1 MPLFA
6 FHAAFLALLVG
17 TQLFFTG
24 LEYLNLRYT
33 ARTVHERAEWV
44 RTELDVAE
52 PEELLAYERAGT
64 RVSVAESW
72 TVLLAALLLLYSG
85 GFAALVR
92 VVDALPYGV
101 VGEGVGFLLAL
112 IVGARLLGLPFDA
125 YDTFVVEERFGF
137 NEQSVGLWLRD
148 AALGLTIA
156 AVLAGALAAVVL
168 WFVATLPA
176 LWPLLGWAAVFGFSL
191 LMLVLYP
198 RVIAPLFN
206 DFDPVEAGDLREAVE
221 AVFERAGFACEQV
234 YEMDASRRSSH
245 SNAYFVGFGEAKR
258 VVLFDT
264 LVERM
269 DLPEVQAVLAHE
281 LAHWKRAHIWKQ
293 VGASA
298 VQFGVVFAALAFL
311 VDAGWLYAAFGVSE
325 TPYAG
330 LVLGGLWVWPLL
342 RWTAPLQNRLSLA
355 HEYEA
360 DAFAV
365 ETVGPDPMADAL
377 RRLAGEN
384 LSNPFPHPLYA
395 TFHYTHPPIPERLRH
410 IERECADDADPTPG
424 PGATAG

>member
-1 MPLFA
+1 MLA
-6 FHAAFLALLVG
+6 LHAAFLGLLAG
-17 TQLFFTG
+17 TQLFFTA

-33 ARTVHERAEWV
+33 ARTVRDRAEWV
-44 RTELDVAE
+44 RTELDVDDPA
-52 PEELLAYERAGT
+52 ELLAYERAGT
-64 RVSVAESW
+64 RVSLAESW
-72 TVLLAALLLLYSG
+72 AVLVALLALLYSG
-85 GFAALVR
+85 GFAALV
-92 VVDALPYGV
+92 DASAALPYGI

-112 IVGARLLGLPFDA
+112 VVGARLLGLPFDA

-148 AALGLTIA
+148 AALGLAITV
-156 AVLAGALAAVVL
+156 VLTGVLAAVIL
-168 WFVATLPA
+168 WFVATLPT
-176 LWPLLGWAAVFGFSL
+176 LWPALGWAAVFGFSL

-206 DFDPVEAGDLREAVE
+206 DFEPVEAGDLREAVE
-221 AVFERAGFACEQV
+221 AVFDRAGFACEQV

-281 LAHWKRAHIWKQ
+281 LAHWKRAHVWKQ
-293 VGASA
+293 VGASGL
-298 VQFGVVFAALAFL
+298 QFAVVFAALAYL
-311 VDAGWLYAAFGVSE
+311 VDAGWLYAMFGVPRA
-325 TPYAG
+325 PYAG

-365 ETVGPDPMADAL
+365 ETVGSGPMADAL

-410 IERECADDADPTPG
+410 IESEDDDAAPASGAAPG
-424 PGATAG
+424 